1 MNDPNE
7 PIITAENIPQY
18 HRRRLAIL
26 IVPRAKEAFRDP
38 EFRKAFEEWQSRRN
52 QTLKEANN
60 ELTRR
65 PE

>member
-1 MNDPNE
+1 MNGPTV
-7 PIITAENIPQY
+7 IAENIPRTQ
-18 HRRRLAIL
+18 RERLAASL
-26 IVPRAKEAFRDP
+26 LTSVRA
-38 EFRKAFEEWQSRRN
+38 AFEDPKIQQEFAEWQKRRN